1 MCGRINQP
9 DSAVD
14 YGKHLFPESA
24 ALFSDL
30 GPGPRN
36 NVPPGTEPI
45 TLHCLS
51 GEPTASRMF
60 WGYRPHW
67 FDKSP
72 VINAR
77 LDTILKK
84 SPFWRATLKHRIIV
98 PVAGWFE
105 WVGDKGDKQ
114 PWFIYAKDGQPI
126 FLAGLC
132 AGKPEAEPAP
142 ESGMAIVTDDAAG
155 GMVDIHDRR
164 PIALLTEDA
173 RQWLDPELN
182 ADDALSLLST
192 ARSEGAFQWHPV
204 TRRIG
209 RPSYQQP
216 DASSPIQP

>member
-9 DSAVD
+9 DSATE
-14 YGKHLFPESA
+14 YGKALFPDHS
-24 ALFSDL
+24 ALFKDV
-30 GPGPRN
+30 GPGPRH

-45 TLHCLS
+45 TLHQFD
-51 GEPTASRMF
+51 GTPASARMF

-84 SPFWRATLKHRIIV
+84 SPFWRTTLKHRIIV

-105 WVGDKGDKQ
+105 WTGEKGAKQ
-114 PWFIYAKDGQPI
+114 PWFIHSGDSQTI
-126 FLAGLC
+126 FLAGVS
-132 AGKPEAEPAP
+132 AGKPGAEPDP
-142 ESGMAIVTDDAAG
+142 TNGFAIVTDDAAG

-164 PIALLTEDA
+164 PVALKPEDA
-173 RQWLDPELN
+173 REWLDP
-182 ADDALSLLST
+182 ALEVDTALEILST
-192 ARSEGAFQWHPV
+192 ARSESAFQWHPV

-209 RPSYQQP
+209 NAGYQRP
-216 DASSPIQP
+216 DATTPIQP